1 MKIKCD
7 HFVCYRFFDIDHFL
21 LLIAFD
27 GFWEFWF
34 FSVGLSALE
43 LGVGLACLDL
53 RGSRDFLPF
62 GSGPSKIIVLDLIYT
77 LEVATEMSHLCGH
90 QMGTPTHEKGTIR
103 LR

>member
-1 MKIKCD
+1 MNNIRAYDENQMWSFFCVTD
-7 HFVCYRFFDIDHFL
+7 FFYHFV

-62 GSGPSKIIVLDLIYT
+62 GSGLSKIIVLGLIYT
-77 LEVATEMSHLCGH
+77 LGVATEMSHLRGH
-90 QMGTPTHEKGTIR
+90 
-103 LR
+103 